1 MGDISTLRK
10 CRLPMSIILEQKSA
24 SDKAE
29 DLHLASRMFLINLAA
44 STTETFVP
52 LNKACASINSFSMVL
67 IILLSRT
74 FVQITLDNLE
84 NKCVKTGKSK
94 KKNLSL
100 KE

>member
-10 CRLPMSIILEQKSA
+10 CRLPMSIILEQNRT

-52 LNKACASINSFSMVL
+52 LNKACASVNSFSMVL
-67 IILLSRT
+67 IILLSRM

-84 NKCVKTGKSK
+84 NKSLTIK
-94 KKNLSL
+94 KHRNKIIYFI
-100 KE
+100 

>member
-1 MGDISTLRK
+1 M
-10 CRLPMSIILEQKSA
+10 PLEQKSV

-29 DLHLASRMFLINLAA
+29 DLHFASRMFLINLAA

-52 LNKACASINSFSMVL
+52 INKACASINSFSMVL

-74 FVQITLDNLE
+74 FVKITLDNLE
-84 NKCVKTGKSK
+84 NKCVKTGKFK
-94 KKNLSL
+94 KKNLAL